1 MAGIPPTHTIEFVAG
16 DALKFKFQIADK
28 DLANPLLPPTARNL
42 TGWEALSQV
51 RKTPTSETIEATWT
65 IVGTLGTDG
74 MVNMYLSGPE
84 TQPFAALK
92 ELVSDVQLTDT
103 AGDPETVLTLVI
115 QAAQDVTRE

>member
-1 MAGIPPTHTIEFVAG
+1 MAGIPPSHTIEFVAG
-16 DALKFKFQIADK
+16 DALKFKFQVADK
-28 DLANPLLPPTARNL
+28 DMTNPLLPPVARDL
-42 TGWEALSQV
+42 TGWTALSQV
-51 RKTPTSETIEATWT
+51 RKTPTSDNIEATWT
-65 IVGTLGTDG
+65 IDELGSDG
-74 MVNMYLSGPE
+74 MVSMYLSGPE